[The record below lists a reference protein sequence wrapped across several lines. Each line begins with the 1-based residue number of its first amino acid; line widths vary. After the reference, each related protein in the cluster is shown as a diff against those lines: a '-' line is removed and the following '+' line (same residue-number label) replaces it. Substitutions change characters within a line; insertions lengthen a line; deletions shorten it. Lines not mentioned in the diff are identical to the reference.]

1 MECHVGHGC
10 PGKDAEDGVDV
21 DLPLGWQSFTAVRR
35 RVRAIAEAMTVPG
48 RDAQLDSVANPTIFE
63 GVPAW

>member
-35 RVRAIAEAMTVPG
+35 RQGHCRSNDGAG
-48 RDAQLDSVANPTIFE
+48 QGCPTLPLLKE
-63 GVPAW
+63 YLR